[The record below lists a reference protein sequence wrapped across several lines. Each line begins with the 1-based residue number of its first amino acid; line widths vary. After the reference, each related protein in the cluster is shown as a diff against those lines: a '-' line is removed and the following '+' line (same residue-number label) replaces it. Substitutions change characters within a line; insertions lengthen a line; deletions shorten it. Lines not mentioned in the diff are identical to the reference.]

1 MDWKEAHQEIA
12 NLLEDYQIKRIE
24 LARAKNKKQ
33 KEERNRAMQLVND
46 RAKKYIHDN
55 DELYM
60 LFAGDSRSDPNSYH
74 SVWDEFHKPNL
85 FEFDIEELLSKI
97 QKKINGQEKD

>member
-1 MDWKEAHQEIA
+1 MCEGGSGTPSSESKSHTFSFLFT
-12 NLLEDYQIKRIE
+12 N
-24 LARAKNKKQ
+24 NPCFHFH
-33 KEERNRAMQLVND
+33 
-46 RAKKYIHDN
+46 KKYIHDN

>member
-74 SVWDEFHKPNL
+74 SVCDL
-85 FEFDIEELLSKI
+85 FLIPILLEFDIDYLLSKI
-97 QKKINGQEKD
+97 LKIINGQEKD